1 MVRQFLVGHGGVIG
15 AKAVHHS
22 IFAPGLAVKVV
33 QTREY
38 DEKGLT
44 IGEHLNR
51 LRADR
56 PGDLCMVV
64 RTTSKEP
71 ERFQVTLYLE
81 DIAPLLTLMVDQT
94 RGVE

>member
-1 MVRQFLVGHGGVIG
+1 MVRQYLVGHGGVLG
-15 AKAVHHS
+15 AKVAYHS
-22 IFAPGLAVKVV
+22 IIAPGLAVKVV

-51 LRADR
+51 LKADQ
-56 PGDLCMVV
+56 PHALSMVV

-71 ERFQVTLYLE
+71 ERFQVTFYLE
-81 DIAPLLTLMVDQT
+81 DIAPLLTQMVDQT